1 MTNNKIYKSRKWVR
15 PEDLNANSTLFGGK
29 LLAWIDEEAALFAV
43 LLLNNRRVV
52 TKYMTEINFMSSA
65 KQSDIIEI
73 QFEITKIGRT
83 SLQIKCSVHNIMTQA
98 SIITVE
104 AITMVQLGEDGK
116 PAAHGLTEVGDF

>member
-1 MTNNKIYKSRKWVR
+1 MTNNNIYKSRKWVK

-43 LLLNNRRVV
+43 LILKNRRVV

-65 KQSDIIEI
+65 RQSDIIEI
-73 QFEITKIGRT
+73 QFEITKFGKT
-83 SLQIKCSVHNIMTQA
+83 SLQIKCSVFNIMTKE

-104 AITMVQLGEDGK
+104 AITMVHLGEDGK
-116 PAAHGLTEVGDF
+116 PTPHGLTDLGWF